1 MQNKKYD
8 VVTLGELLIDFTN
21 NGFSNQ
27 GNIMFEA
34 NPGGAVA
41 NAVSMLA
48 KLGRKTAFIAKVGE
62 DALGH
67 VLYNAVKE
75 VGVDPSGIKFDKNYP
90 TTLAFVHTGEG
101 GERSFSFYRN
111 PGADIML
118 TEEDLDYSMIKSTKI
133 FHLGTLSLTSPGNAK
148 AHRAAL
154 KAARE
159 SGAIITLDPNYRD
172 TLWNSEKEAID
183 RIWESIEN
191 CDFLKISDNEIELI
205 TGEKDI
211 DKGIE
216 IIKKRTPAKLIL
228 ATLGPDGSIGYYK
241 DLRVCADPF
250 KMPNTI
256 ETTGAGDTYTGCMLD
271 AVLEYGLDGFD
282 EEKLH
287 RSMVYASAAAAIIT
301 TRKGALRVMPTPSEI
316 EALL

>member
-1 MQNKKYD
+1 MYD

-41 NAVSMLA
+41 NAVAMLA
-48 KLGRKTAFIAKVGE
+48 RLGRKTAFITKVGE

-75 VGVDPSGIKFDKNYP
+75 VGVDPSGIRFDKEVP
-90 TTLAFVHTGEG
+90 TTLAFVHTSEG

-118 TEEDLDYSMIKSTKI
+118 TEEDLDFSMIRNTRI
-133 FHLGTLSLTSPGNAK
+133 FHIGTLSLTTPGNEK
-148 AHRAAL
+148 AHNVALSAA
-154 KAARE
+154 KEA
-159 SGAIITLDPNYRD
+159 GAIITLDPNYRD
-172 TLWNSEKEAID
+172 TLWNSEKEAIEK
-183 RIWESIEN
+183 IWQSIEN

-211 DKGIE
+211 DKGIA
-216 IIKKRTPAKLIL
+216 IIKERTPAKLIL

-241 DLRVCADPF
+241 DLRVCAKPF
-250 KMPNTI
+250 KLPNTI
-256 ETTGAGDTYTGCMLD
+256 ETTGAGDTYTGCMLNF
-271 AVLEYGLDGFD
+271 VLEYGLDGFD
-282 EEKLH
+282 EEKLQK
-287 RSMVYASAAAAIIT
+287 SMEFAGAAAAIIT
-301 TRKGALRVMPTPSEI
+301 TKKGALRVMPSRSEI